1 MRRHE
6 ILKLVEKVN
15 KNKKREKMGL
25 FPLEFSDTGWRIVF
39 PKSLELY
46 DFCKEGKKL
55 LLESFYD
62 IDFKGGYYWI
72 QYAPVPKRFTT
83 PAIKLRYL

>member
-1 MRRHE
+1 
-6 ILKLVEKVN
+6 VEKIN
-15 KNKKREKMGL
+15 KNKKREKLGI
-25 FPLEFSDTGWRIVF
+25 FPLEYVDTGWRIVF
-39 PKSLELY
+39 GKDLELY
-46 DFCKEGKKL
+46 TFCKEGEKL
-55 LLESFYD
+55 LAVAVYD

>member
-1 MRRHE
+1 MKRYQ
-6 ILKLVEKVN
+6 IVKLVEKVN
-15 KNKKREKMGL
+15 KNKKRERMGL

-46 DFCKEGKKL
+46 TYCKEGQKL
-55 LLESFYD
+55 LLEAVYD

-72 QYAPVPKRFTT
+72 AYDNPPKRFTT
-83 PAIKLRYL
+83 PSIKLRYL

>member
-25 FPLEFSDTGWRIVF
+25 FPLEYNDTGWRIVF
-39 PKSLELY
+39 GKDLELY
-46 DFCKEGKKL
+46 TFCKEGEKL
-55 LLESFYD
+55 LAVAVYD

>member
-1 MRRHE
+1 MKRYE
-6 ILKLVEKVN
+6 IIRLVEKIN
-15 KNKKREKMGL
+15 KNKKREKLGI
-25 FPLEFSDTGWRIVF
+25 FPLEYVDTGWRIVF
-39 PKSLELY
+39 GKDLELY
-46 DFCKEGKKL
+46 TFCKEGEKL
-55 LLESFYD
+55 LAVAVYD